1 MPGKLQAGDL
11 FEKLTDHLLNFLI
24 IQNLSK
30 ERLKNKTELR
40 DMARN
45 RERKINREEKRK
57 NKSWINGKVHKD
69 IQVKNKAD
77 KILKNDI
84 IWLYR
89 YKHLKHDKEV
99 TRKKSNKKLIEE
111 VSPRKYK
118 KLQYKKTWS
127 KQNQI
132 LSK

>member
-57 NKSWINGKVHKD
+57 NKS
-69 IQVKNKAD
+69 
-77 KILKNDI
+77 
-84 IWLYR
+84 
-89 YKHLKHDKEV
+89 
-99 TRKKSNKKLIEE
+99 
-111 VSPRKYK
+111 
-118 KLQYKKTWS
+118 
-127 KQNQI
+127 
-132 LSK
+132 

>member
-1 MPGKLQAGDL
+1 
-11 FEKLTDHLLNFLI
+11 
-24 IQNLSK
+24 
-30 ERLKNKTELR
+30 
-40 DMARN
+40 MARN

-57 NKSWINGKVHKD
+57 NKSWINGKVHKH

-111 VSPRKYK
+111 VSYLQENIKNSYIK
-118 KLQYKKTWS
+118 KLGANKIKF
-127 KQNQI
+127 
-132 LSK
+132 

>member
-1 MPGKLQAGDL
+1 
-11 FEKLTDHLLNFLI
+11 
-24 IQNLSK
+24 
-30 ERLKNKTELR
+30 
-40 DMARN
+40 MARN

-111 VSPRKYK
+111 VSPKKYK
-118 KLQYKKTWS
+118 KLLYKKTWS

>member
-11 FEKLTDHLLNFLI
+11 FEKLTDYLLNFLI

-111 VSPRKYK
+111 VSPRK
-118 KLQYKKTWS
+118 
-127 KQNQI
+127 
-132 LSK
+132 

>member
-1 MPGKLQAGDL
+1 
-11 FEKLTDHLLNFLI
+11 
-24 IQNLSK
+24 
-30 ERLKNKTELR
+30 
-40 DMARN
+40 MARN

-111 VSPRKYK
+111 VSYLQENIKNSYIK
-118 KLQYKKTWS
+118 KLGANKIKF
-127 KQNQI
+127 
-132 LSK
+132 